1 MVNRN
6 IQQKMLK
13 NKRKG
18 RYARFSGANTK
29 YATRIDRGKQDTKGH
44 HVIIPVGEISLSKAV
59 MSSGRGPDKER
70 MQEYYQRIHSYDQS
84 LPQTLGLTEPM
95 KALMRKYDEV
105 IKDTPREMRISLVK
119 HDLGMLDLY
128 FNGQQFFFVDVD
140 FKKRI
145 IRRSR
150 IYGTR
155 KYAMMML
162 ENDRVVWVETVKSSS
177 KIPVVTCAKK

>member
-18 RYARFSGANTK
+18 RFARFSGATSK
-29 YATRIDRGKQDTKGH
+29 YAVRIDRGKQDKDGKN
-44 HVIIPVGEISLSKAV
+44 VIIPVGPISLSNAV
-59 MSSGRGPDKER
+59 MKGPRVDKER
-70 MQEYYQRIHSYDQS
+70 LQEYYQRLNSFDQS

-95 KALMRKYDEV
+95 KALMSKYDEV

-162 ENDRVVWVETVKSSS
+162 ENGRVVWVETVKSSS
-177 KIPVVTCAKK
+177 TIPSVTCDKK